1 MGFSRQKYWSGNSN
15 YKYPQ
20 TGILKIST
28 NMLESH
34 SSQSRCLATWLWLR
48 EGPSGGCILHR
59 HPGGVHTPS
68 AVSLETSLEQQ
79 SPTRLGLGTDSMKT
93 VYPWTEAGDGLGTG
107 WVECIAFLVHCI
119 SVLNDISFTSDRR
132 VLDPRGWVP
141 LCWAWG
147 WRALVL
153 CSHCVLDTLP
163 GGRAFTSS
171 PPVFEAKGCFPGLKE
186 ILLFPL
192 VFYFSIICSFTL
204 CICLFRKN
212 DLIWKILHHLLK
224 LIRLNCLFL

>member
-1 MGFSRQKYWSGNSN
+1 
-15 YKYPQ
+15 
-20 TGILKIST
+20 
-28 NMLESH
+28 MLESH
-34 SSQSRCLATWLWLR
+34 SSQSRLLATWLWLR
-48 EGPSGGCILHR
+48 EDPSGGCILHR
-59 HPGGVHTPS
+59 HPGGVHTPR

-79 SPTRLGLGTDSMKT
+79 SPTLLGLGTDFMKT
-93 VYPWTEAGDGLGTG
+93 VYPWTEVGEGLGTG
-107 WVECIAFLVHCI
+107 WVECIIFLVHFI
-119 SVLNDISFTSDRR
+119 SVINDISFTSDRR
-132 VLDPRGWVP
+132 LLDPRGWVP

-153 CSHCVLDTLP
+153 CSHYVLDTLP